1 MAVVKI
7 SDISELMA
15 PQEQT
20 KSLKNQLVHGSS
32 SSLRDS
38 VKNSDSGSAGWQ
50 EGAHNTPIRLANVR
64 PHMGHLQ
71 EWPFGMAP
79 LPGAALGIR
88 VALRLLLRQPLS

>member
-7 SDISELMA
+7 SDISELTA

-32 SSLRDS
+32 SLLNDS

-50 EGAHNTPIRLANVR
+50 EWAHNTPIRLASVR

-71 EWPFGMAP
+71 EWPFGMAR